1 MKKQKEAAETN
12 SFVRLSADYRSK
24 YKAMVL
30 NVSQEKLPKLK
41 QRKTEFKKIKTN
53 KRTFKSGG
61 V

>member
-1 MKKQKEAAETN
+1 MPLTGPSDLTKQKKELMKLKIG
-12 SFVRLSADYRSK
+12 R
-24 YKAMVL
+24 
-30 NVSQEKLPKLK
+30 QKLPKLK